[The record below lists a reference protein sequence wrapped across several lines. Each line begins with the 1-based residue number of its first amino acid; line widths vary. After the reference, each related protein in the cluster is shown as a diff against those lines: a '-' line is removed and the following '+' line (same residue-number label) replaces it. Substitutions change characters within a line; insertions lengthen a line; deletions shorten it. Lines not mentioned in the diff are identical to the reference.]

1 MIVTCNIT
9 GIPSIR
15 LKVSSKL
22 TRQLHVSRK
31 TDKFGR
37 RVSTTWVTC
46 NTEVL
51 LSRYHANKNSKD
63 VDGLIYVG
71 RAFQQYMD
79 KFDQE
84 FGFRLA
90 CARAF
95 AKLFETHGKRQES
108 AFALAEYVT
117 DVIVANKDKATII
130 VAFDASGKKMVDT
143 SGEMVVADAAP
154 EKAQKLAWKAK
165 TSESGSSKS
174 SIAPKKRG
182 RPRKMHS

>member
-1 MIVTCNIT
+1 MIIKCNIT
-9 GIPSIR
+9 GVPSIR

-22 TRQLHVSRK
+22 TQQLHVNRK

-37 RVSTTWVTC
+37 RVSTSWVTC

-79 KFDQE
+79 KFDEE

-90 CARAF
+90 GSRAF
-95 AKLFETHGKRQES
+95 AKFFETNGKSQ
-108 AFALAEYVT
+108 AVAATLADSVMNT
-117 DVIVANKDKATII
+117 IIANKDKAAI
-130 VAFDASGKKMVDT
+130 VVTGIDAPANK
-143 SGEMVVADAAP
+143 VVAADAVPA
-154 EKAQKLAWKAK
+154 KAK
-165 TSESGSSKS
+165 KRGRPAKSAESGSAKS
-174 SIAPKKRG
+174 SAAPKKRG
-182 RPRKMHS
+182 RPRKQPV

>member
-1 MIVTCNIT
+1 MIVKCNIT

-22 TRQLHVSRK
+22 TQQLHVNRK

-37 RVSTTWVTC
+37 RVSTSWVTC

-51 LSRYHANKNSKD
+51 LSRYHANKNHKD

-84 FGFRLA
+84 LGFRLA
-90 CARAF
+90 GARAF
-95 AKLFETHGKRQES
+95 AKLFETNGKSQEF
-108 AFALAEYVT
+108 AFSLAEYVM
-117 DVIVANKDKATII
+117 DVIVANKDKATIL
-130 VAFDASGKKMVDT
+130 VTVDASGKK
-143 SGEMVVADAAP
+143 VVAADAAP
-154 EKAQKLAWKAK
+154 EKAKKLGWKAK
-165 TSESGSSKS
+165 TSESGSSKY
-174 SIAPKKRG
+174 SIATKKRG
-182 RPRKMHS
+182 RPRKMYS

>member
-1 MIVTCNIT
+1 MIIKCNIT
-9 GIPSIR
+9 GVPSIR

-22 TRQLHVSRK
+22 TQQLHVNRK

-37 RVSTTWVTC
+37 RVSTSWVTC

-79 KFDQE
+79 KFDEE

-90 CARAF
+90 GSRAF
-95 AKLFETHGKRQES
+95 AKFFETNGKSQGV
-108 AFALAEYVT
+108 AAALADSVMNT
-117 DVIVANKDKATII
+117 IVANKDKATIVVTGI
-130 VAFDASGKKMVDT
+130 DAPANK
-143 SGEMVVADAAP
+143 VVAADAVPA
-154 EKAQKLAWKAK
+154 KAK
-165 TSESGSSKS
+165 KRGRTAKSAESGSAKS
-174 SIAPKKRG
+174 SAAPKKRG
-182 RPRKMHS
+182 RPRKQPV